1 MHGVREEWPRI
12 YMVPIPNAALVPY
25 VHTLDAVQAI
35 PSVRIHS
42 ATSFPRTGQHME
54 NRTEQSHTDS
64 AGGSRNVVALA
75 SILDAVRHP
84 WDANSILEWAIMLWE
99 SDPGMDLLVITE
111 LGDARPMDNR
121 LRVKLASVKKELGS
135 GFKQFGFTTTYFGWT
150 LLDGTERE
158 ALVLSRKVHRRHTA
172 LEAFDA
178 VFGAKKS

>member
-1 MHGVREEWPRI
+1 MADR
-12 YMVPIPNAALVPY
+12 
-25 VHTLDAVQAI
+25 VQQL
-35 PSVRIHS
+35 P
-42 ATSFPRTGQHME
+42 P
-54 NRTEQSHTDS
+54 DS
-64 AGGSRNVVALA
+64 AGGTRHAASLA

-99 SDPGMDLLVITE
+99 SDPSMDLLVITE
-111 LGDARPMDNR
+111 LGEARPMDNR

-178 VFGAKKS
+178 VFGEKK